1 MVETAGGGAK
11 VEGTT
16 SEDAIDEVV
25 LDVRVMSV
33 EFIKLGSIVLK
44 EERGPHC
51 KSL

>member
-1 MVETAGGGAK
+1 MVETAGDGAK

-16 SEDAIDEVV
+16 REDAIDEVV
-25 LDVRVMSV
+25 LDVRAMTV

-44 EERGPHC
+44 EKRGSHC